1 QRRSAGHR
9 RRPPAGQGG
18 AGDQPGQPDLGPRLQ
33 RHGHPAGSAW
43 LYQPA
48 VRRDRHG
55 GQFAPGRGQQPAAA
69 ALLPSRPPASRPPA
83 SRPPASHPPARPPV
97 SQWVTSLGKAA
108 AAPVLCAAALIGLLS
123 AFVSGGGAGTVSRA
137 RIRIE
142 VTLADI
148 PMPAASAAR
157 PAASAARP
165 AATRAYLTIRNV
177 SGTPDEL
184 TGARTPA
191 ARRVALA
198 RPVTIPAHGTVTLTP
213 FG

>member
-1 QRRSAGHR
+1 M
-9 RRPPAGQGG
+9 
-18 AGDQPGQPDLGPRLQ
+18 
-33 RHGHPAGSAW
+33 
-43 LYQPA
+43 
-48 VRRDRHG
+48 
-55 GQFAPGRGQQPAAA
+55 
-69 ALLPSRPPASRPPA
+69 
-83 SRPPASHPPARPPV
+83 

-213 FG
+213 FGTDLTVIGPRRLTDGQHVALILVFRHAGPVTVPATVTAPGTP